1 MKNYSTLT
9 NEDKTK
15 IKDYVNNVYAKSEFI
30 TDLQSSV
37 AVYKNSK
44 RATISMKLF
53 KLTVDFM
60 LQKKIS
66 KARHLTLLF
75 IQY

>member
-1 MKNYSTLT
+1 MQNYSTLT

-15 IKDYVNNVYAKSEFI
+15 IKKYVNCVYAKSEFI
-30 TDLQSSV
+30 ADLQSSI
-37 AVYKNSK
+37 AVYKSTK

-53 KLTVDFM
+53 KLNIDFI

-66 KARHLTLLF
+66 YQDLANVMS
-75 IQY
+75 

>member
-15 IKDYVNNVYAKSEFI
+15 IKKYVNCVYAKSEFI
-30 TDLQSSV
+30 TDLQSSI
-37 AVYKNSK
+37 AVYKSTK

-53 KLTVDFM
+53 KLNIDFI

-66 KARHLTLLF
+66 YQDLTNVMS
-75 IQY
+75 

>member
-66 KARHLTLLF
+66 YQDIANT
-75 IQY
+75 IS